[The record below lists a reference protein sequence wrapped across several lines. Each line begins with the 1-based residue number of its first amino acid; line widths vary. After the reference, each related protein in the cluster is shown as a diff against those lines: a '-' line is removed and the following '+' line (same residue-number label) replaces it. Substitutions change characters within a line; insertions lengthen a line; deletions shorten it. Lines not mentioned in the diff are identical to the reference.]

1 MITRAFDFNNYSI
14 GKKLFSGFI
23 LLIAIIIGI
32 SGYSISSLKSI
43 ERNSIKT
50 QITNDIGNLL
60 DTARRNRLL
69 YMHTGDEQKMKE
81 NGEAIQSMQ
90 ALHSEAGR
98 YNWRGDTKAHFEQLG
113 GLIRTYSQLRTT
125 FHEKSVQSNQLS
137 QKVHQ
142 YSDKRTIADLRSQIQ
157 NTAPEADVSARLYDL
172 LFALTLLSEAA
183 DNLVVQHTP
192 DALSRFEQAY
202 THAESLYSDAQTS
215 ASDSTRAVLTPA
227 WERYQALK
235 SAVDTFLP
243 AIAATQKAA
252 DAMGTGAESLNRST
266 QELIK
271 AQADFNNQLIV
282 NTIMIISALSL
293 AGVVAGLLTAWVIT
307 RKITRPVGENLALA
321 QRISA
326 GDLTAQITASSTD
339 ELGRLTQTMGAMNTR
354 LRDMI
359 SGIRESVSHLAS
371 ASSQIA
377 AGNTDLASRTEQ
389 QSAAVVQTASSMEEL
404 TSTVR
409 LNADNAQQASKLAAS
424 ASADA
429 RKGGQIVGEVVSTM
443 NGIATSSKKITE
455 IISVINGIA
464 FQTNILALNA
474 AVEAARA
481 GEQGRGF
488 AVVAGEVRTLAQRSA
503 DAAKEIESL
512 INDSVARIGTGTELV
527 NRAGAS
533 MEDIVSSVT
542 HVSQI
547 IDEISSSSSEQRQ
560 GIEQIG
566 KAVTEMDST
575 TQQNATLVQESS
587 AAAISLEQQA
597 KKLSEMVAIFKTSA
611 SQVHEGEWVSGAA
624 QTPALAVPSRPA
636 KAAEEEWTSF

>member
-1 MITRAFDFNNYSI
+1 MITHAFNFNDFSI
-14 GKKLFSGFI
+14 RKKLFSGFI
-23 LLIAIIIGI
+23 ILIAIITGV
-32 SGYSISSLKSI
+32 SGYGIYSLKSI
-43 ERNSIKT
+43 ERNSVKT
-50 QITNDIGNLL
+50 AITNDIGNLL
-60 DTARRNRLL
+60 DIARRNRLL
-69 YMHTGDEQKMKE
+69 YLQSADEQKMKE
-81 NGEAIQSMQ
+81 NGAAIVSMQ
-90 ALHSEAGR
+90 TLYQNATKF
-98 YNWRGDTKAHFEQLG
+98 NWRGDTKQYFTRLG
-113 GLIRTYSQLRTT
+113 ENIDRYSKTRAQY
-125 FHEKSVQSNQLS
+125 HEKSINSNQLA
-137 QKVHQ
+137 KNLHQ
-142 YSDKRTIADLRSQIQ
+142 LSDKRFLAELNNRVLNTSPGAESRSAIFDLFFALSLLGEAGDTLI
-157 NTAPEADVSARLYDL
+157 TLHTPEAMSAVD
-172 LFALTLLSEAA
+172 
-183 DNLVVQHTP
+183 
-192 DALSRFEQAY
+192 QAY
-202 THAESLYSDAQTS
+202 THAESLYN
-215 ASDSTRAVLTPA
+215 DSLPQLTDETRAVLTPA
-227 WERYQALK
+227 WEHYQSLKAQAETYFKSIVETQK
-235 SAVDTFLP
+235 SADVMGV
-243 AIAATQKAA
+243 AAA
-252 DAMGTGAESLNRST
+252 DLNHT
-266 QELIK
+266 ADQLIK
-271 AQADFNNQLIV
+271 AQAEYNSRLIAD
-282 NTIMIISALSL
+282 TIIIISVLALL
-293 AGVVAGLLTAWVIT
+293 AIVIGLLAAWIIT
-307 RKITRPVGENLALA
+307 RKITRPIGENLALA
-321 QRISA
+321 QRISS
-326 GDLTAQITASSTD
+326 GDLTAQIAATSQD
-339 ELGRLTQTMGAMNTR
+339 ELGELTQTMGAMNAR

-389 QSAAVVQTASSMEEL
+389 QSAAVVETASSMEEL

-512 INDSVARIGTGTELV
+512 INDSVARIGTGTDLV

-533 MEDIVSSVT
+533 MEDIVNSVT

-547 IDEISSSSSEQRQ
+547 IDEISSSSNEQRQ

-587 AAAISLEQQA
+587 AAAVSLEQQA
-597 KKLSEMVAIFKTSA
+597 RKLSEMVAIFKISA
-611 SQVHEGEWVSGAA
+611 SRVHEGEWVSGAEKKTA
-624 QTPALAVPSRPA
+624 QVTPARTH
-636 KAAEEEWTSF
+636 KAIEEEWTSF